1 MRILVVEDDTDLN
14 RQLVTALEEAGY
26 VVDSAADGEEG
37 HFLGETEP
45 YDAVVLDLG
54 LPTLDGLSVLENW
67 RRDGR
72 TMPVLILTARDRW
85 SDKVAGIDA
94 GADDYVAKPFHM
106 EEVLARVRALVR
118 RAAGHASNELICGPV
133 RLDLRAGR
141 VTVDGNPIKLT
152 SHEYRLLS
160 YLLHHRGKVISRTEL
175 TEHLYDQDFDR
186 DSNTVEVFVG
196 RLRKKIGASGTV
208 LESPVTTDRDAVA
221 KAQQTG
227 SRQWSLA
234 SRLVFVAAVWSTITL
249 ALAGVFLVSLYQSAS
264 ERAFDAQLEVHIK
277 GLIAGMLETGQNG
290 GPETLI
296 QSVAAP
302 VYRGDPRFSLP
313 LSGWYWTVRRADNPS
328 IMFASESLLGDP
340 LNTPPIGDMDSSA
353 GFVSGPTGD
362 EVRVLQQRITIGEA
376 SYVIAVGAATAGFW
390 ADIAE
395 FSRTVTLTLCIV
407 GIGLI
412 LAIFLQVRVGLRPL
426 ARLRSSLSAV
436 RLGETERIDEAL
448 PREISPLAVELNAL
462 IVSNKEIVER
472 ARTHVGNL
480 AHGLKTPLSVISN
493 EARASQGPFAD
504 KVSEQAAIMSTQ
516 IQHHLERARRFPNY
530 DPRCFSVCESQHLAQ
545 CPDFSM

>member
-1 MRILVVEDDTDLN
+1 M
-14 RQLVTALEEAGY
+14 
-26 VVDSAADGEEG
+26 
-37 HFLGETEP
+37 
-45 YDAVVLDLG
+45 
-54 LPTLDGLSVLENW
+54 
-67 RRDGR
+67 
-72 TMPVLILTARDRW
+72 
-85 SDKVAGIDA
+85 
-94 GADDYVAKPFHM
+94 
-106 EEVLARVRALVR
+106 
-118 RAAGHASNELICGPV
+118 
-133 RLDLRAGR
+133 
-141 VTVDGNPIKLT
+141 
-152 SHEYRLLS
+152 
-160 YLLHHRGKVISRTEL
+160 
-175 TEHLYDQDFDR
+175 
-186 DSNTVEVFVG
+186 
-196 RLRKKIGASGTV
+196 
-208 LESPVTTDRDAVA
+208 TTDRDAVA

-234 SRLVFVAAVWSTITL
+234 ARLVFVAAVWSTITL
-249 ALAGVFLVSLYQSAS
+249 ALAGIFLVSLYQSAS

-277 GLIAGMLETGQNG
+277 GLIAGMLETGQDG
-290 GPETLI
+290 GPETSI

-436 RLGETERIDEAL
+436 RLGEAERIDEAL
-448 PREISPLAVELNAL
+448 PREIAPLAVELNAL

-516 IQHHLERARRFPNY
+516 IQHHLERARMAAQRRVIGVSCETEPVLGRLIRAMRKIYQDKGIEVAFNQTGDIRF
-530 DPRCFSVCESQHLAQ
+530 RGESQDLEEMGGNLIDNACKWASSRAMVNIVSRDDPATNREMFVLTVEDDGPGLSPEQRAEAVKRGRRLDETVPGTGLGLSIVADLAALYGGTLNLEKSSLGGLKASLVL
-545 CPDFSM
+545 PALTRE